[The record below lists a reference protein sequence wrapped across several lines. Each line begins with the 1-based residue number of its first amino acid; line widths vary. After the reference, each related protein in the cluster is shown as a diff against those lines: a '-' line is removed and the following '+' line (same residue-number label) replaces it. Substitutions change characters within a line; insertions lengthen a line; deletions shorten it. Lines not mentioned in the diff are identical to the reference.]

1 MKIKQLLKFPGRIG
15 VVMLILMVFLLSLE
29 LMGGGFKLMSSELV
43 DRIFGVTS
51 NPIIALFI
59 GLFATALMQSSSTS
73 TAIIVTLV
81 ASGAL
86 SLQSA
91 VPMIMG
97 ANIGTSVTS
106 TIVALGHIHKKNEF
120 KDAISA
126 ATVHD
131 FFNILVVLIL
141 FPFEL
146 LTGYLSGVAS
156 YLASLLP
163 VYNEASG
170 GFNIMDVTIDPT
182 ADWMIALLNQNV
194 FLVLGFA
201 LVLLIVSLRSFSKV
215 LRSFLIGRSQK
226 VVDNY
231 IFGHP
236 LKSLFWGA
244 AITAGVQSSSVTASL
259 TVPFV
264 ASKRATLQKVF
275 PFLIGA
281 NVGTTITALIAALSQ
296 SETALAIALVHVL
309 FNLFGVFLLFPIKQI
324 RNIPV
329 WVAETLGSLSYKS
342 PIVGVLYILIVF
354 FLVPFF
360 FIFLKMPAAQG

>member
-1 MKIKQLLKFPGRIG
+1 MKISK
-15 VVMLILMVFLLSLE
+15 VVKILSRFGLVVFILMVFLLSLD
-29 LMGGGFKLMSSELV
+29 LMGGGFKLMSADLV
-43 DRIFGVTS
+43 ERAFVITS
-51 NPIIALFI
+51 NPLIALFI
-59 GLFATALMQSSSTS
+59 GLFATAVMQSSSTS

-86 SLQSA
+86 ALEGA

-106 TIVALGHIHKKNEF
+106 TIVAMGHIHKKHEF

-141 FPFEL
+141 LPFEL
-146 LTGYLSGVAS
+146 FTGYLSTSAS

-163 VYNEASG
+163 VYDGTTG
-170 GFNIMDVTIDPT
+170 GFSIMNATIKPLSKLL
-182 ADWMIALLNQNV
+182 IIFLNQNI
-194 FLVLGFA
+194 FLVLGVA
-201 LVLLIVSLRSFSKV
+201 LILLVMSLRSFSKV
-215 LRSFLIGRSQK
+215 LRSFLIGKSQK
-226 VVDNY
+226 VVDRY

-296 SETALAIALVHVL
+296 SQTALAIALVHVL
-309 FNLFGVFLLFPIKQI
+309 FNLFGVLLLFPIKHI

-329 WVAETLGSLSYKS
+329 WMAEKLGTLSYKYR
-342 PIVGVLYILIVF
+342 IAGIAYVLIVF
-354 FLVPFF
+354 FMVPFLI
-360 FIFLKMPAAQG
+360 IFL